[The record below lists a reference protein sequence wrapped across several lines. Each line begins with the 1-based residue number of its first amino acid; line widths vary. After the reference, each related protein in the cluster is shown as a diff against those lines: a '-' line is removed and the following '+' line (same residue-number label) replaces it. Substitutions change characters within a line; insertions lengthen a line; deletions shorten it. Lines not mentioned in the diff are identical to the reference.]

1 MSKSGHLDVTVAS
14 EGRDET
20 ARLARAF
27 NQMLAKLA
35 SSKDAQ
41 RLLVQDAGHELRTP
55 LTSLRTNVSLL
66 RRYEQLGRAEH
77 AKVLDDLE
85 TESRELTTLVNQLIE
100 LATAEDHGDQPK
112 REVSLRSIIEPAV
125 DRARRRTGRTIVLE
139 ADDSVVCGQPQA
151 LERVVSNLLDNAAKF
166 ADGDDAIEVRSE
178 LGRITVSDRGPGFDE
193 DDLDRV
199 FDRFYRATNMRG
211 HPGSGLG
218 LSIVKNVAE
227 MHGGTVA
234 AANRPG
240 GGAVVTIELP
250 IVHTEILA
258 PAPAVD
264 ERDIEETIA
273 VTG

>member
-1 MSKSGHLDVTVAS
+1 
-14 EGRDET
+14 
-20 ARLARAF
+20 
-27 NQMLAKLA
+27 MLAKLA

-77 AKVLDDLE
+77 ARVLDDLE

-100 LATAEDHGDQPK
+100 LATTEDHGDQPK
-112 REVSLRSIIEPAV
+112 QEVSLRSIIEPAV
-125 DRARRRTGRTIVLE
+125 DRARRRTGRTIVLT

-151 LERVVSNLLDNAAKF
+151 LERAVANLLDNAAKF
-166 ADGDDAIEVRSE
+166 AEGDDAIEVCSE
-178 LGRITVSDRGPGFDE
+178 LGRITVSDRGPGFDD
-193 DDLDRV
+193 DDLNRV

-240 GGAVVTIELP
+240 GGALVTIELP
-250 IVHTEILA
+250 IVRTAILA
-258 PAPAVD
+258 PAPAGD
-264 ERDIEETIA
+264 GRDVEETIA